1 MHCQAAML
9 SHLLDDKFKSLRVL
23 GEKKSHSN
31 QGEEQLL
38 EAFLSRVRKFMT
50 R

>member
-31 QGEEQLL
+31 QGEQLL

>member
-9 SHLLDDKFKSLRVL
+9 SHLLDDKFKSLRVP

-31 QGEEQLL
+31 QGEQLL
-38 EAFLSRVRKFMT
+38 EEFLSRVRKFMT